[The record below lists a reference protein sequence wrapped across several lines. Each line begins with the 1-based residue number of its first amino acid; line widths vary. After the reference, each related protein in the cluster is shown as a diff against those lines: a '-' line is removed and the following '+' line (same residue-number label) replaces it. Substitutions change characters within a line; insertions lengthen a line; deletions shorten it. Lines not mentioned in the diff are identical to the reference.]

1 MQDRPV
7 RVAVIFFGIVRSLES
22 TIASIRRNVY
32 DCNPDV
38 SLFTLASLNLPR
50 VISNPR
56 SGETAVVP
64 KHEDVF
70 RLGADFYALVPQD
83 DTAIAPFLAA
93 AQRQPD
99 LFENDW
105 ASIRNL
111 LHQLVSLQRAWAIC
125 TTVLGGFDHYLFIRP
140 DLEYLGEI
148 RIRSLVSGF
157 HGSGNIA
164 LPVWN
169 SWGGFN
175 DRFALAD
182 AAAAAHYAQRLTLVD
197 RYCVTRSLHGEMFLG
212 YALERG
218 GCKVAALP
226 VRARRIR
233 ADGRVHQENF
243 DAKVIHLPD
252 RPERFTQARGE
263 ILLKEEGS
271 PAPAKPVQPGLRPMI
286 VDGFLR
292 VAPLGGPHYLSILGQ
307 LHSRRR
313 VARYLEIGTQSGGS
327 LKRAVGQAIAI
338 DPEFRLDKAEW
349 GEKPSVRLFE
359 MTSDAFF
366 AAHDPCAILGGPI
379 DLAFI
384 DGMHLAEYVL
394 RDFVNVERHCDRG
407 SLIVLHD
414 AIPGNFEM
422 TERHRRT
429 ADRRDK
435 ALANAWTGDVW
446 RVLPILQ
453 RERPDL
459 QIQILDCE
467 PTGLVLIGNLD
478 PDSHRLSDRLE
489 EHVRALRDV
498 PAQEMDFWVF
508 LASATVTDA
517 RTLRAEP

>member
-1 MQDRPV
+1 M
-7 RVAVIFFGIVRSLES
+7 RVAVIFFGIVRSLDS
-22 TIASIRRNVY
+22 TIASIRRNIY
-32 DCNPDV
+32 DCNQDV
-38 SLFTLASLNLPR
+38 SLFTLASLNLPS

-56 SGETAVVP
+56 SGEAGIVP
-64 KHEDVF
+64 RHDELF
-70 RLGADFYALVPQD
+70 RLGADFYALAPQD
-83 DTAIAPFLAA
+83 DAAIAPYLAA
-93 AQRQPD
+93 AQRHPD

-111 LHQLVSLQRAWAIC
+111 LHQLASLQRAWTVC
-125 TTVLGGFDHYLFIRP
+125 TTVLGGFDHYLFVRP

-148 RIRSLVSGF
+148 RIGTLVSAF
-157 HGSGNIA
+157 HGTGNIA

-182 AAAAAHYAQRLTLVD
+182 AAAAQHYAERLTLVD
-197 RYCVTRSLHGEMFLG
+197 RYCATRSLHGEMFLG

-218 GCKVAALP
+218 GCKVSALP
-226 VRARRIR
+226 VRAQRIR

-243 DAKVIHLPD
+243 EAKVIYL
-252 RPERFTQARGE
+252 PERPQRFVQARGE
-263 ILLKEEGS
+263 ILLEGAPVPAVPAEAA
-271 PAPAKPVQPGLRPMI
+271 PAPAGLRPTV

-292 VAPLGGPHYLSILGQ
+292 VAPLSGPHYLSILGL
-307 LHSRRR
+307 LHKRRH
-313 VARYLEIGTQSGGS
+313 VARYLEIGTQSGAS
-327 LKRAVGQAIAI
+327 LKRAIGQAIAI
-338 DPEFRLDKAEW
+338 DPEFHLDRAEW
-349 GEKPSVRLFE
+349 GEKPGVRLFE

-366 AAHDPCAILGGPI
+366 IAHDPCAILGGRL

-394 RDFVNVERHCDRG
+394 RDFVNVEQHCDRG

-422 TERHRRT
+422 TERDRRT
-429 ADRRDK
+429 AARRDK
-435 ALANAWTGDVW
+435 VLANAWTGDVW

-459 QIQILDCE
+459 HIQILDCE

-478 PDSHRLSDRLE
+478 PGSRRLADRLD
-489 EHVRALRDV
+489 EHVGALQDH

-508 LASATVTDA
+508 LASLTVTEG
-517 RTLRAEP
+517 RRLQAEP